1 MQVIVVKDKYQGGKK
16 AFEIIEKIMQEE
28 EVNCVGLATGST
40 PITLYQEMVN
50 SPLDFSDKVSINLDE
65 YCDLEEDHPQSYHYF
80 MKEHLLNHKAFK
92 ESYVPDGM
100 KDKDEAVKEYDA
112 ILEKY
117 PIDIQILGIGEN
129 GHVGFNEPGTSFD
142 SKTHVADLSDSTI
155 EANSRF
161 FNSNEEVPRTAI
173 TMGIKSI
180 NDAKAIILIA
190 YGEAKADA
198 IAATVEGPVTEEVPA
213 SSLQNHPNVFVIV
226 DEAAASKLQ

>member
-1 MQVIVVKDKYQGGKK
+1 
-16 AFEIIEKIMQEE
+16 
-28 EVNCVGLATGST
+28 
-40 PITLYQEMVN
+40 
-50 SPLDFSDKVSINLDE
+50 
-65 YCDLEEDHPQSYHYF
+65 
-80 MKEHLLNHKAFK
+80 
-92 ESYVPDGM
+92 M

-198 IAATVEGPVTEEVPA
+198 IAATVEGPITEEVPA